1 MHTIPELGTTVPAFL
16 AKLWKLVEDPE
27 TDDLICWSP
36 NGRSFFIR
44 NQAQFARELLPH
56 YYKHN
61 NMASFVRQLNMYGFH
76 KKVSVELG
84 GLKCDRDEMEF
95 AHQFFCKGHPYL
107 VEHIKRKIASS
118 KGQDPTLA
126 PIKPELMNKMLTEVR
141 SMRGRQ
147 EHLDSRLGAMK
158 RENEALWRELAM
170 LRQKHLKQQQI
181 VNKLIH
187 FLITLVQPSRGGG
200 LSVKRRYPLMIDD
213 SNRQRSKQSKLSKAQ
228 ASPTGPVIH
237 ELDASEPD
245 LDSDYIVA
253 EMLEGDPN
261 PAIQSPEHNT
271 ASIMDENNM
280 ESVHLVDDSAQLEDD
295 IQLVNPREIDARKK
309 RVCKGKKKRK
319 NKVPVKILIPSTK
332 SGEEPREETHLLEM
346 PLEDSPVTIA
356 ILENKA
362 VPKPIPVAT
371 VRSSKLAAMAANM
384 NKGTDADPELEM
396 ETSGGDM
403 EEDMQENLNLVKLED
418 ILIVPDIINEENAEN
433 VENENNEIAGYG
445 ENNGNTE
452 SNGNENTFD
461 LLSKAD
467 DIAKQSDEK
476 ITSTNGAEKPVEQE
490 NANSNG
496 AGTSSNLPLSCVN
509 LSGIADAAYRLGSM
523 EEMDNHLESMQTD
536 LDNLREILR
545 GEGYSIDANTLLGL
559 FGADDPMSF
568 SMPVN
573 PELNPHSAKEDDD
586 HANLADNV
594 NGTAGGELM
603 AYNPTQ
609 NLLDFDD
616 DIFFDTASPVT
627 STAGDT
633 ATNSLYAS
641 DPLDLED
648 NKASLLDSLTN
659 DVST

>member
-1 MHTIPELGTTVPAFL
+1 MHTIPELGTSVPAFL

-118 KGQDPTLA
+118 KGQDPALT

-187 FLITLVQPSRGGG
+187 FLVTLVQPSRSGG

-213 SNRQRSKQSKLSKAQ
+213 SNRQRSKQPKLSKSQ
-228 ASPTGPVIH
+228 ASPAGPVIH

-245 LDSDYIVA
+245 LESAYIVA
-253 EMLEGDPN
+253 EMLEGHPN
-261 PAIQSPEHNT
+261 PAIESPEHNNT
-271 ASIMDENNM
+271 SIIEDNNM
-280 ESVHLVDDSAQLEDD
+280 ETVHLIDDSVQLQDD
-295 IQLVNPREIDARKK
+295 MQLVNPQEIDTKKK
-309 RVCKGKKKRK
+309 RGCKGKKK
-319 NKVPVKILIPSTK
+319 
-332 SGEEPREETHLLEM
+332 EETHVLEM
-346 PLEDSPVTIA
+346 PLEGSPVTIA
-356 ILENKA
+356 LLENKP
-362 VPKPIPVAT
+362 VSKPIPVAT

-384 NKGTDADPELEM
+384 NKTTDTEQELDLD
-396 ETSGGDM
+396 TTDM
-403 EEDMQENLNLVKLED
+403 EEDVQDNDPTLVKLED
-418 ILIVPDIINEENAEN
+418 ILIVPEIINED
-433 VENENNEIAGYG
+433 VENNENTEFS
-445 ENNGNTE
+445 ENNGNSET
-452 SNGNENTFD
+452 SEN
-461 LLSKAD
+461 
-467 DIAKQSDEK
+467 DIAFDQFKKVDANTEQNNRRDSY
-476 ITSTNGAEKPVEQE
+476 TNGAEKRSEQDKI
-490 NANSNG
+490 NCNG
-496 AGTSSNLPLSCVN
+496 EGTSNTKHLSLSCIIP
-509 LSGIADAAYRLGSM
+509 SGMSDATYRLGSM
-523 EEMDNHLESMQTD
+523 EEMDNHLESMQTE
-536 LDNLREILR
+536 LDNLRDILR

-568 SMPVN
+568 GMPVN
-573 PELNPHSAKEDDD
+573 PELNPHSEKEEDD
-586 HANLADNV
+586 HTNV
-594 NGTAGGELM
+594 TENINGTGGGELM
-603 AYNPTQ
+603 AYNPTP

-616 DIFFDTASPVT
+616 DIFLNAASPVT

-633 ATNSLYAS
+633 ATTSLYNS

-648 NKASLLDSLTN
+648 NKVSLLNSLTN
-659 DVST
+659 DVNTSS